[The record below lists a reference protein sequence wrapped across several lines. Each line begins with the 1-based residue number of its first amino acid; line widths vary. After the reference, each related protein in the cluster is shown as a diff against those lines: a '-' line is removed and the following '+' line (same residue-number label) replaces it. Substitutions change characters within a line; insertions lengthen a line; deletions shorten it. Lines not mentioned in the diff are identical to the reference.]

1 MSLLGTLLVLAI
13 AVSFASGRSLER
25 ALATLLAVTVLVP
38 DTLALPGPGLQYL
51 PVTRLVLIAFCI
63 GLVRHVRR
71 GTVWYSDLRPTRVQG
86 ALVCFVVVLATT
98 GVALG
103 RPELPWAPR
112 LAALALVIEQ
122 FVFFSAVLIACRA
135 IGDFRRVARLI
146 ALVAVASVTI
156 ALLEFVLH
164 KSFARFVLGGPFQR
178 YGVLGSQPLEPRG
191 GSVRV
196 RAGAQ
201 FALAFG
207 WVTTLLV
214 PMLLVVAARARRR
227 RYYAIAAIAMLMV
240 MASGSRSALPAAVVG
255 VLVLLVAAR
264 FQRPFVIVTAVGA
277 LFGVA
282 MLFGLPGLAAPY
294 RSAEATGS
302 DRTRTDRLAV
312 VTDAAAQRPVTGLGL
327 GAISAQLGSY
337 GADNSYLLMY
347 VEGGVLALGALLAV
361 VVTAITS
368 VGAGLRAPPGP
379 NRALSAACLAA
390 TVLGALGAAAYD
402 LFSVPGSSLPFWALV
417 ALGVAV
423 AERAPAREPATVRP
437 SPARIAW
444 PVGAAVIGFVLLAGA
459 PRHTAASY
467 RFESLPLYRVAY
479 EQGNLDYAGRV
490 LANTACDLART
501 VADPSVS
508 VRCRVIDQSWGLG
521 ELRVSAPTREEAERE
536 GTRITEVI
544 HRQLPGFHAVEKDVA
559 TGRPTLLVTAPMWLT
574 LLAAIAALLLPAYPV
589 RRLEAAPRLVPA
601 EAW

>member
-13 AVSFASGRSLER
+13 ACALASGRRLER
-25 ALATLLAVTVLVP
+25 ALATLLAVTILVP

-51 PVTRLVLIAFCI
+51 PVTRLVLIAFCV
-63 GLVRHVRR
+63 GLVRHVHR
-71 GTVWYSDLRPTRVQG
+71 GDIWYSDLRPTRVQG
-86 ALVCFVVVLATT
+86 ALACFALVVATT
-98 GVALG
+98 GVALA

-112 LAALALVIEQ
+112 LAALALVVEQ
-122 FVFFSAVLIACRA
+122 LVFFSAVLIACRA
-135 IGDFRRVARLI
+135 IGDFRRIARIIAIVAI
-146 ALVAVASVTI
+146 ASVTI
-156 ALLEFVLH
+156 ALLEYVLH
-164 KSFARFVLGGPFQR
+164 KSFARFVLGGPLQR

-207 WVTTLLV
+207 WVTTCLV
-214 PMLLVVAARARRR
+214 PMLVVVAARTRRR
-227 RYYAIAAIAMLMV
+227 GYYVAAGLAVLMV
-240 MASGSRSALPAAVVG
+240 MASGSRSALPAAVIG

-264 FQRPFVIVTAVGA
+264 FQRPFVIVTVVGA

-294 RSAEATGS
+294 RSTEATGS

-312 VTDAAAQRPVTGLGL
+312 VTEAAAARPVTGLGL
-327 GAISAQLGSY
+327 GAITAQLGSY

-347 VEGGVLALGALLAV
+347 VEGGVLALAALIATL
-361 VVTAITS
+361 VTALFS
-368 VGAGLRAPPGP
+368 VAAGLRGPPGP
-379 NRALSAACLAA
+379 DRALSAACLAA
-390 TVLGALGAAAYD
+390 TALGALGAGAYD
-402 LFSVPGSSLPFWALV
+402 LFSVPGSALPFWAVV

-423 AERAPAREPATVRP
+423 AERAPVTVVAVPR
-437 SPARIAW
+437 SPARVLW
-444 PVGAAVIGFVLLAGA
+444 PIGAALVGLVLFAGA
-459 PRHTAASY
+459 PRHTAVTY

-479 EQGNLDYAGRV
+479 EAGNLDYAGRV
-490 LANTACDLART
+490 LANTGCELARGA
-501 VADPSVS
+501 ADPPVS

-521 ELRVSAPTREEAERE
+521 ELRVSAPNRALAERE
-536 GTRITEVI
+536 GTRITTAVHEV
-544 HRQLPGFHAVEKDVA
+544 LPGFRAAEKEVS
-559 TGRPTLLVTAPMWLT
+559 TGRPTLLVTAPVWLA
-574 LLAAIAALLLPAYPV
+574 LLAAIAALFAPAYPV